1 MSVAFAGLSIL
12 ILAFLA
18 HFLFWYNR
26 VPTRGLSALLL
37 VWSGQLYWYQPSD
50 WYLDIATGACAF
62 AVGVLFWRLGKISAS
77 ESKLLLVIGLLLG
90 WQAGLVALINLPFTI
105 ILLNLYLRMSTQVQ
119 QGHHPFW
126 RRLRILNARNNLP
139 NGLAIIF
146 TAMIASLAKIFL

>member
-1 MSVAFAGLSIL
+1 MSVAFAGLYIL

-26 VPTRGLSALLL
+26 VPNRGLSALLL

-62 AVGVLFWRLGKISAS
+62 ATGVLLWRLNRISAS
-77 ESKLLLVIGLLLG
+77 ESKLLLVTGLILS

-105 ILLNLYLRMSTQVQ
+105 ILLNLYLGMSTQVQ
-119 QGHHPFW
+119 QGYHPFW
-126 RRLRILNARNNLP
+126 RRLRILNTRHKLP
-139 NGLAIIF
+139 NGLAIIL
-146 TAMIASLAKIFL
+146 TTMIASIAKIFL

>member
-26 VPTRGLSALLL
+26 VPNRGLSALLL
-37 VWSGQLYWYQPSD
+37 VWSAQLYWYQPSD

-62 AVGVLFWRLGKISAS
+62 AGGMLFWRFGKISPS
-77 ESKLLLVIGLLLG
+77 ESKLLLVTGIILG

-105 ILLNLYLRMSTQVQ
+105 ILLNLYLRLSKQVQ
-119 QGHHPFW
+119 EGHHPFW
-126 RRLRILNARNNLP
+126 RRLRILNARQNLP
-139 NGLAIIF
+139 NGLAIII
-146 TAMIASLAKIFL
+146 TAMLASMAKLFL